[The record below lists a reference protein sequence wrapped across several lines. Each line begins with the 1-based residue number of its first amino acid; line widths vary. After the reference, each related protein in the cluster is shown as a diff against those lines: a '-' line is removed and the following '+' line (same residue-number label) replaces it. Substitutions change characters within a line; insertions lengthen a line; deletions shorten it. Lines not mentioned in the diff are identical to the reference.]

1 MLSHL
6 NENVMDGE
14 KLVNLECDSNH
25 FALLL
30 TLLDKSREDE
40 PYTWQELSDV
50 LAIGKRYHFI
60 HVPDLIHQPASQRL
74 NGKNASA
81 IFRFAGSHGFPDL
94 AKYAI
99 AKFADGSCGFRHYEP
114 KDISLS
120 FYDKVPPR
128 YVAALVIA
136 MSQYPTKSGLD
147 RHVRW
152 QNISAA
158 FTVSG

>member
-6 NENVMDGE
+6 NETVMHGE
-14 KLVNLECDSNH
+14 KLVNLECESTH
-25 FALLL
+25 FDVLL
-30 TLLDKSREDE
+30 TLIAKTREDE
-40 PYTWQELSDV
+40 PYTWQELSDT

-60 HVPDLIHQPASQRL
+60 HIPDLVHQPASQCL
-74 NGKNASA
+74 NGRNASA

-120 FYDKVPPR
+120 FYDKVSPR

-136 MSQYPTKSGLD
+136 MSQYPTELGLD
-147 RHVRW
+147 RHIRW
-152 QNISAA
+152 QNISVA
-158 FTVSG
+158 FNVSG